1 MKKFRVTTEVKN
13 GRYYFIISEVK
24 SGKVISK
31 EVAKMQVIKEIYCF
45 HLSLGNIVLK
55 ILVSI
60 FNNIEQWNS

>member
-31 EVAKMQVIKEIYCF
+31 RSCENASHKRDLLFSSIIRKYSLKDTCF
-45 HLSLGNIVLK
+45 D
-55 ILVSI
+55 
-60 FNNIEQWNS
+60 F